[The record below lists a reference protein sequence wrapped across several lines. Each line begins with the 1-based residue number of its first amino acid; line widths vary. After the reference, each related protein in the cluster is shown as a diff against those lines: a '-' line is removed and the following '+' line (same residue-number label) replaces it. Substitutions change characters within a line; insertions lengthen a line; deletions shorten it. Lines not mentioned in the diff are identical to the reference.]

1 MNHNSLK
8 MVKEILNSKERI
20 IHLETLTQNV
30 VGLAIAFIILTLWG
44 LPFYESVAL
53 QTIFFVTSYI
63 RGYCIR
69 KLFRSLSKENW
80 DEKRI

>member
-1 MNHNSLK
+1 MMNHNSLK
-8 MVKEILNSKERI
+8 TVKEILTSKERV

-30 VGLAIAFIILTLWG
+30 VGLVIAFIILTLWG
-44 LPFYESVAL
+44 LPFIESVAL

-69 KLFRSLSKENW
+69 KLFRSLSKE
-80 DEKRI
+80 K

>member
-1 MNHNSLK
+1 MMNVIKGMLSNRER
-8 MVKEILNSKERI
+8 MV
-20 IHLETLTQNV
+20 HLETLTQNI
-30 VGLAIAFIILTLWG
+30 VGLVVAFIILTLWG

-69 KLFRSLSKENW
+69 KLFRSLSKE
-80 DEKRI
+80 K

>member
-1 MNHNSLK
+1 MKKNSI
-8 MVKEILNSKERI
+8 VKFIKELLTSKERI

-30 VGLAIAFIILTLWG
+30 VGLVIAFIILTLWG
-44 LPFYESVAL
+44 LPFIESVVL

-69 KLFRSLSKENW
+69 KLFRSLSKE
-80 DEKRI
+80 K

>member
-1 MNHNSLK
+1 MKKDSV
-8 MVKEILNSKERI
+8 VKFIKELLTSKERI

-30 VGLAIAFIILTLWG
+30 VGLVIAFIILTLWG
-44 LPFYESVAL
+44 LPFIESVVL

-69 KLFRSLSKENW
+69 KLFRSLSKE
-80 DEKRI
+80 K

>member
-1 MNHNSLK
+1 MMNHNSLK
-8 MVKEILNSKERI
+8 MVKEILTSKERV

-30 VGLAIAFIILTLWG
+30 VGLVIAFIILTLWG
-44 LPFYESVAL
+44 LPFIERVAL

-69 KLFRSLSKENW
+69 KLFRSLNKE
-80 DEKRI
+80 K

>member
-8 MVKEILNSKERI
+8 MVKEILTSKERI

-30 VGLAIAFIILTLWG
+30 VGLVIAFIILTLWG
-44 LPFYESVAL
+44 LPFIESVVL

-69 KLFRSLSKENW
+69 KLFRSLSKE
-80 DEKRI
+80 K

>member
-1 MNHNSLK
+1 MNVIKGMLNNNER
-8 MVKEILNSKERI
+8 MV
-20 IHLETLTQNV
+20 HLETLTQNI
-30 VGLAIAFIILTLWG
+30 VGLVVAFIILTLWG

-69 KLFRSLSKENW
+69 KLFRSLNKE
-80 DEKRI
+80 K

>member
-1 MNHNSLK
+1 MKKDSV
-8 MVKEILNSKERI
+8 VKFIKELLTSKERI

-30 VGLAIAFIILTLWG
+30 VGLVIAFIILTLWG
-44 LPFYESVAL
+44 LPFIESVVL

-69 KLFRSLSKENW
+69 KLFRSLNKE
-80 DEKRI
+80 